1 MIRIHWSHKLDSNY
15 ANQLF
20 DSLSA
25 DGLEFHNQQIPIK
38 YNQPYASAE
47 LLKPLIYVIGLYS
60 AGFLTEAG
68 KQSFKALAPSIK
80 SLFTSLLKAIDTKK
94 VLLNPGKRKF
104 VMLNIIV
111 EDLGGPRITF
121 MFTDEDE
128 EKFIEVMVTK
138 ATEFIL
144 SAPFQKY
151 IKNFDQYS
159 FKDQAYLKTLELQFD
174 KENLVWKAF
183 NLSQYVV
190 NGKLTIKQ

>member
-1 MIRIHWSHKLDSNY
+1 MIRIHWSHKLDPNY

-38 YNQPYASAE
+38 YNQPYASE
-47 LLKPLIYVIGLYS
+47 EFLKPILYIIGLFS
-60 AGFLTEAG
+60 AGFLNEAG

-80 SLFTSLLKAIDTKK
+80 NLFTSLLKAVDTKK
-94 VLLNPGKRKF
+94 VLLKPGNRKF
-104 VMLNIIV
+104 VILNICV

-128 EKFIEVMVTK
+128 EKFIEVMVAK

-144 SAPFQKY
+144 SAPFQKH
-151 IKNFDQYS
+151 IKNFDLYS

-174 KENLVWKAF
+174 KEILAWKPF
-183 NLSQYVV
+183 DLSQYVV
-190 NGKLTIKQ
+190 DGMLIINN